1 MWDGIVN
8 FVHQIIG
15 DMSNT
20 AFYIL
25 MGVLITLGFYFL
37 SVFLKA
43 NKKEEPKA
51 KKLSMLLMA
60 ILTLVIFIV
69 IANIRK
75 F

>member
-1 MWDGIVN
+1 MWDRIVN
-8 FVHQIIG
+8 FVHQIIN

-20 AFYIL
+20 SFYIM
-25 MGVLITLGFYFL
+25 MGVVITLGFYFL

-51 KKLSMLLMA
+51 KKLSMLMMS
-60 ILTLVIFIV
+60 IFTLVVFIV
-69 IANIRK
+69 LANIRK

>member
-1 MWDGIVN
+1 MWDRIVN
-8 FVHQIIG
+8 FVHQIIN

-25 MGVLITLGFYFL
+25 MGVVITLGFYFL

-51 KKLSMLLMA
+51 KKLSMLLMS
-60 ILTLVIFIV
+60 IFILV
-69 IANIRK
+69 VFIILANIRK